1 MHAERSRLLETCVA
15 VLRAYAEL
23 HARGIIHG
31 DVHHGNLLAIEE
43 DKIRILDFGRARLVA
58 DPGPTGAPPRAG
70 AAFYFDPELAAAMR
84 AGKAPPVA
92 NPQAEQYSIAVLL
105 RHLLVGRPYLDFDL
119 ERERMLKQICEERPV
134 PFIRHGA
141 LPWPDVERV
150 LGRALEKNP
159 WDRFSSVAEFADELS
174 RAGRPNIP
182 APMEGRDAPALL
194 GDVLQRL
201 GVGGSAYQALQQP
214 TALCSVNTGAAG
226 IAYALYRIAS
236 LREDAALLALAELW
250 ITQAERNSGDDRAY
264 YCEELDLSP
273 ATVGR
278 TSLFHTSVGV
288 SCVEA
293 LVGFALGDG
302 ARTAQAIDRF
312 IARSQEPSYNLDL
325 TLGRSGVLLG
335 CAALLPAM
343 PAEEFSSEARN
354 AILALGDRVDAELR
368 HQLAGLP
375 PAGQTGSLNLGIAHG
390 WGGVLFALLRWRE
403 VCRRSGADPTIE
415 EQLGALAA
423 QAEPSGNGHGL
434 RWRWMTGR
442 QGGKEF
448 MPGWCNGAAG
458 LAHLW
463 TLAERLFGEKD
474 YRALAHGAALNA
486 YEEPSSL
493 GDLCCGTAGRSYAM
507 LNLYRQTGDGIWLRR
522 AQDLA
527 DKAVPLIEQW
537 SLQRD
542 SLYKGEI
549 GVALLIADMEQ
560 PELSCTPLF
569 DKEP

>member
-1 MHAERSRLLETCVA
+1 MAE
-15 VLRAYAEL
+15 
-23 HARGIIHG
+23 
-31 DVHHGNLLAIEE
+31 
-43 DKIRILDFGRARLVA
+43 
-58 DPGPTGAPPRAG
+58 PRC
-70 AAFYFDPELAAAMR
+70 FY
-84 AGKAPPVA
+84 
-92 NPQAEQYSIAVLL
+92 
-105 RHLLVGRPYLDFDL
+105 
-119 ERERMLKQICEERPV
+119 
-134 PFIRHGA
+134 
-141 LPWPDVERV
+141 
-150 LGRALEKNP
+150 
-159 WDRFSSVAEFADELS
+159 
-174 RAGRPNIP
+174 
-182 APMEGRDAPALL
+182 
-194 GDVLQRL
+194 
-201 GVGGSAYQALQQP
+201 
-214 TALCSVNTGAAG
+214 
-226 IAYALYRIAS
+226 
-236 LREDAALLALAELW
+236 
-250 ITQAERNSGDDRAY
+250 
-264 YCEELDLSP
+264 
-273 ATVGR
+273 
-278 TSLFHTSVGV
+278 TSVGV

-354 AILALGDRVDAELR
+354 AISALGDRVDAELR

-463 TLAERLFGEKD
+463 TSG
-474 YRALAHGAALNA
+474 
-486 YEEPSSL
+486 
-493 GDLCCGTAGRSYAM
+493 
-507 LNLYRQTGDGIWLRR
+507 
-522 AQDLA
+522 
-527 DKAVPLIEQW
+527 
-537 SLQRD
+537 
-542 SLYKGEI
+542 
-549 GVALLIADMEQ
+549 
-560 PELSCTPLF
+560 
-569 DKEP
+569 